1 MNNAKQDVPELYAI
15 VELFGHQRIAGR
27 ISEQTFGG
35 SSFVRIDVPEVSYT
49 EWEWDHSAEE
59 PERRQVAYT
68 IQAHTRSLGASAI
81 YAINWC
87 DATAATLAAGQIRN
101 RPITTYDA
109 ADVLRAMKP
118 DEVQK
123 LLIGSTR
130 QLDDD
135 TPF

>member
-1 MNNAKQDVPELYAI
+1 MSQTNQDAPELYAI

-35 SSFVRIDVPEVSYT
+35 SSFVRVDVPEVTYT
-49 EWEWDHSAEE
+49 EWEWDHSSAE
-59 PERRQVAYT
+59 PERRQITYT
-68 IQAHTRSLGASAI
+68 IKAHTRSLGASAI

-87 DATAATLAAGQIRN
+87 DATAATLAAGQIRH

-109 ADVLRAMKP
+109 AEVLRAMKP

-130 QLDDD
+130 QLDDG
-135 TPF
+135 TTF